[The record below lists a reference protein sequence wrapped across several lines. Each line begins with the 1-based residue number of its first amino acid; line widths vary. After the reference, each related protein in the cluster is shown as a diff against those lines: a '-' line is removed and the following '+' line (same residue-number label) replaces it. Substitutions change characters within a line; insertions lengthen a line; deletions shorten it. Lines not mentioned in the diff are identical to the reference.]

1 MEVERKARGEEE
13 RREAERVKD
22 EWESFEVESKL
33 EFTEWNDISSV
44 LSTSLQEKMTSGK
57 QKNSEQI
64 GLPTSKL
71 VSRLSMMGGRSILNN
86 LEQGCSVQ

>member
-64 GLPTSKL
+64 ELPTSKL
-71 VSRLSMMGGRSILNN
+71 VSRLSMMGVRSILNN